1 MFCFTG
7 CHKLRISWIFALP
20 SSQLSWQN
28 SIQFL
33 WTWKFGAKNL
43 IRGLQRIVRAK
54 NMFHWSYIKIE
65 LHFLLNIGYLFQR
78 ICIASSFLSL
88 YMNTFYLTFVPAMVG
103 VYVQL
108 YKYSLFYMQASK
120 RKQNILKTK
129 CPSKWEGSD
138 GIILINEI
146 NTSYN
151 IQLWPSLKLKIGV
164 VGWGTNLS
172 KA

>member
-1 MFCFTG
+1 M
-7 CHKLRISWIFALP
+7 KLHQNWVAL
-20 SSQLSWQN
+20 L
-28 SIQFL
+28 
-33 WTWKFGAKNL
+33 
-43 IRGLQRIVRAK
+43 V
-54 NMFHWSYIKIE
+54 
-65 LHFLLNIGYLFQR
+65 NIGYLFQR

-146 NTSYN
+146 SVTIFNSG
-151 IQLWPSLKLKIGV
+151 KIGV
-164 VGWGTNLS
+164 EGRGGLIRLKRIKRYLNSFQWLS
-172 KA
+172 WQFLWSRKRDNHDKAIRKI